1 MSVRLNKVCRELNIG
16 FQTISEFL
24 SSKGFE
30 IELNPNFKLT
40 DEQASLVYK
49 HFSDKEYIPRPKPIV
64 PINNSSSSDITKISP
79 LEDYDWEQF
88 EESLTEESSE
98 DSSSSC
104 SIHKHDIVSAIV
116 ISLNRREIVVNL
128 GHKINANIPASE
140 LKYNPDLKVGDQI
153 DVYIEENGNNHGQFV
168 VSHRKARLSKA
179 WVKINEVYNSNET
192 IKVYVKSRTKG
203 GLIVDALGMEAFL
216 PGSQIDIVKV
226 FDYDCYIGKN
236 LDVKVIKINTEYK
249 NVVVSH
255 KEVVSENLQKRST
268 DKTLLKDIWQK
279 HTEVQEHILRQRTEP
294 ISIVPSL
301 TTIVNEKLHVRI
313 DTSDNTD
320 FLKSRIMD
328 SLDISDQDC
337 HFDEGYVFAPYNNW
351 SKLDEREKSRISTQA
366 NKEYVS
372 FSYYPVID
380 GKITDSKAQFT
391 GVRELLDKLEIE
403 YDFDKKRRLQ
413 ISINELQRLKNNE
426 DFQNLQVSLPDE
438 ASAIIQTYPSILYY
452 LERVCPNHNFKNIE
466 VFKDTSRMLGG
477 VSISKQLVVEGGF
490 LNEETLNQLEE
501 LFELRM
507 CKLEYEFNIDE
518 SAIGQ
523 YDWKKNKSGL
533 PISEVGIILFRKNVK
548 LSVSDIF
555 NEDEID
561 VLEENPEERPLAGD
575 SFAFNSKDTTDIHF
589 EYTLDCQ
596 IINRIFGKGNYR
608 VIPRFFYKY
617 KENRSWGTT
626 EELDRFNDQ
635 IHTELKGKVG
645 IEKNGSSIGIDFKWK
660 ENSLPEILTQL
671 SREYGFIDFG
681 LFKKGHKCNFDIKYK
696 KAELTNIMKELHD
709 TFEKLNVELVKKG
722 TELSFYREFD
732 TLEELI
738 AFKPQLQNKL
748 NSFDANR
755 YKCVINDT
763 PAGYVKLLYYYDKKS
778 RDEER
783 VDAIRELKGADFSVG
798 DLSIGKLI
806 RISNYPEIIIDI
818 SGDNYEVTKQL
829 IEETQVTSITPDLS
843 GNLEKLAR
851 LKESLNRIV
860 QGRDVENVSLGDFI
874 FDASKAGGIKDF
886 EESIRLEE
894 QEISKHILNGKID
907 KNQPQK
913 TAIAKALLAPD
924 LALIQGPPGT
934 GKSTAIAELIWQHT
948 REYPDKRILLT
959 SETNL
964 AVDNAIDRV
973 VNPYHNLIKPIRIG
987 DESRLET
994 EGLQFSYS
1002 AMYRWAK
1009 GKDWNAKKKNA
1020 SIDDEDD
1027 DEEDDVYTDMDSI
1040 YEAPEKL
1047 ILLNWMEN
1055 VVRRMD
1061 ADKMPSEAQE
1071 LWKDLLENP
1080 TSELKN
1086 LFFDNYIK
1094 NCNVI
1099 GATCSSIGQ
1108 KNIIMSESIENTGK
1122 RNRFIPT
1129 KFYRIYRQ
1137 IFADKEGVYNPKIYF
1152 DMVIQDESSKAT
1164 PAELSLPLI
1173 YGKKNVII
1181 GDHRQLPPMLS
1192 RESFINSFDYLI
1204 KREKNDGERQKMNE
1218 LKSYVLKN
1226 FKTLEISHFERLFNQ
1241 IDDNLKG
1248 VFNYQFRM
1256 HPAINDVIKQFYKD
1270 EGGLECGLTIPV
1282 DLGVNDPDYINNG
1295 ASRYHGITAGPI
1307 NPETHV
1313 LWIDSS
1319 SPEML
1324 DGTSRVNYGEVAI
1337 IKKLLT
1343 EFNESESFHNYVES
1357 WDSIEDK
1364 QIGLISFYGKQLRLL
1379 KDMTREF
1386 DSSQIP
1392 VRVSTVDRFQGMER
1406 NIIIVS
1412 LVRSHCIQ
1420 NKKNQKPNFERYPV
1434 DGFPKQEDLGFAQS
1448 PNRLNVALSR
1458 AKRLLIIVGDSKLF
1472 RTKDIYENVYQTVA
1486 DPNNKYG
1493 KIITTSEYGL

>member
-98 DSSSSC
+98 DSSSS
-104 SIHKHDIVSAIV
+104 SSFHKHDIVSAIV

-128 GHKINANIPASE
+128 GHKINAIIPASE

-179 WVKINEVYNSNET
+179 WDKINEVYNSNET

-226 FDYDCYIGKN
+226 FDYDSYIGKT

-328 SLDISDQDC
+328 SLAISDQDC
-337 HFDEGYVFAPYNNW
+337 HFDDGYVFAPYKNW

-366 NKEYVS
+366 NKEYIS

-413 ISINELQRLKNNE
+413 ISINELQRLKDNE

-466 VFKDTSRMLGG
+466 VFKDTSQLLGG
-477 VSISKQLVVEGGF
+477 VSINKQLVVEGGF
-490 LNEETLNQLEE
+490 FNKDTLTQLEE

-507 CKLEYEFNIDE
+507 CKLEYEFKIDK

-523 YDWKKNKSGL
+523 YDWKKNKFGL
-533 PISEVGIILFRKNVK
+533 PISEQGTILFRKNVK
-548 LSVSDIF
+548 LSVTDIF
-555 NEDEID
+555 EDDDID
-561 VLEENPEERPLAGD
+561 VLDESQEEPPIYTD
-575 SFAFNSKDTTDIHF
+575 SLAFNSQDTTDIHF

-617 KENRSWGTT
+617 KENRNWATT

-671 SREYGFIDFG
+671 SREYGFIDFS

-696 KAELTNIMKELHD
+696 KAELTNIMEELHD
-709 TFEKLNVELVKKG
+709 SFDKLNVELVKKG
-722 TELSFYREFD
+722 TELSFFREFD
-732 TLEELI
+732 NLEELI
-738 AFKPQLQNKL
+738 AFRPQLQNKL

-755 YKCVINDT
+755 YKCIINDI

-778 RDEER
+778 HDEER
-783 VDAIRELKGADFSVG
+783 VDAIRDM
-798 DLSIGKLI
+798 
-806 RISNYPEIIIDI
+806 
-818 SGDNYEVTKQL
+818 
-829 IEETQVTSITPDLS
+829 
-843 GNLEKLAR
+843 
-851 LKESLNRIV
+851 
-860 QGRDVENVSLGDFI
+860 
-874 FDASKAGGIKDF
+874 
-886 EESIRLEE
+886 
-894 QEISKHILNGKID
+894 
-907 KNQPQK
+907 QK
-913 TAIAKALLAPD
+913 
-924 LALIQGPPGT
+924 
-934 GKSTAIAELIWQHT
+934 
-948 REYPDKRILLT
+948 
-959 SETNL
+959 
-964 AVDNAIDRV
+964 
-973 VNPYHNLIKPIRIG
+973 
-987 DESRLET
+987 
-994 EGLQFSYS
+994 
-1002 AMYRWAK
+1002 
-1009 GKDWNAKKKNA
+1009 
-1020 SIDDEDD
+1020 
-1027 DEEDDVYTDMDSI
+1027 
-1040 YEAPEKL
+1040 
-1047 ILLNWMEN
+1047 
-1055 VVRRMD
+1055 VR
-1061 ADKMPSEAQE
+1061 
-1071 LWKDLLENP
+1071 
-1080 TSELKN
+1080 
-1086 LFFDNYIK
+1086 F
-1094 NCNVI
+1094 C
-1099 GATCSSIGQ
+1099 C
-1108 KNIIMSESIENTGK
+1108 
-1122 RNRFIPT
+1122 
-1129 KFYRIYRQ
+1129 
-1137 IFADKEGVYNPKIYF
+1137 
-1152 DMVIQDESSKAT
+1152 
-1164 PAELSLPLI
+1164 
-1173 YGKKNVII
+1173 
-1181 GDHRQLPPMLS
+1181 
-1192 RESFINSFDYLI
+1192 
-1204 KREKNDGERQKMNE
+1204 
-1218 LKSYVLKN
+1218 
-1226 FKTLEISHFERLFNQ
+1226 
-1241 IDDNLKG
+1241 
-1248 VFNYQFRM
+1248 
-1256 HPAINDVIKQFYKD
+1256 
-1270 EGGLECGLTIPV
+1270 
-1282 DLGVNDPDYINNG
+1282 
-1295 ASRYHGITAGPI
+1295 
-1307 NPETHV
+1307 
-1313 LWIDSS
+1313 
-1319 SPEML
+1319 
-1324 DGTSRVNYGEVAI
+1324 
-1337 IKKLLT
+1337 
-1343 EFNESESFHNYVES
+1343 
-1357 WDSIEDK
+1357 
-1364 QIGLISFYGKQLRLL
+1364 
-1379 KDMTREF
+1379 
-1386 DSSQIP
+1386 
-1392 VRVSTVDRFQGMER
+1392 
-1406 NIIIVS
+1406 
-1412 LVRSHCIQ
+1412 
-1420 NKKNQKPNFERYPV
+1420 
-1434 DGFPKQEDLGFAQS
+1434 
-1448 PNRLNVALSR
+1448 
-1458 AKRLLIIVGDSKLF
+1458 
-1472 RTKDIYENVYQTVA
+1472 
-1486 DPNNKYG
+1486 
-1493 KIITTSEYGL
+1493 